1 MNLMKYEALMDT
13 LRDTFRSMNKAIPLR
28 PSTSPPPPPVSLLW
42 SQETIRHKINMVENV
57 MFDVIAKVKHS
68 KKDTLPGDT
77 FIIIY

>member
-28 PSTSPPPPPVSLLW
+28 PSTSPPPVSLLW
-42 SQETIRHKINMVENV
+42 SQETTRHNINMVENV
-57 MFDVIAKVKHS
+57 MFNVIAKVKHG

-77 FIIIY
+77 SIIIY

>member
-28 PSTSPPPPPVSLLW
+28 PSTPPPTPVSLLW
-42 SQETIRHKINMVENV
+42 SQETTRHKINMVENV
-57 MFDVIAKVKHS
+57 MFDVIAKVKHG

-77 FIIIY
+77 SIIIY